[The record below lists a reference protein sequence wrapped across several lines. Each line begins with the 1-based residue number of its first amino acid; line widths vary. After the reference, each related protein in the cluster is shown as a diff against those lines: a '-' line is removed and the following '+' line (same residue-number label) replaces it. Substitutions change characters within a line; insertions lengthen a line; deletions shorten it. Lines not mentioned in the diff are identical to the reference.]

1 MVLVD
6 TSVWVDHLRNGVPL
20 LGDLLR
26 AGEVVIHPF
35 VIGELACGNLKN
47 REEILALLTA
57 LPVATEASHAEAFH
71 LVKARALHGKGIG
84 WVDVHLLAS
93 AVLSRTALWT
103 RDRNLQAAAKKLGIA
118 GQSVFEK

>member
-26 AGEVVIHPF
+26 AGEVVTHPF

-47 REEILALLTA
+47 REEILALLTS

-71 LVKARALHGKGIG
+71 LVEARVLHGKGIG

-103 RDRNLQAAAKKLGIA
+103 RDRNLQAAARKLGIA
-118 GQSVFEK
+118 GQSR